1 MKVLGIIAEYNPF
14 HYGHLFHLKQSI
26 RLSKADYT
34 IAVMSG
40 QFTQRG
46 EAAIVDKWVRA
57 RAAVACGIDLVLE
70 LPTVYAVQTAELFAR
85 GSIQL
90 LNHTGLTTHVS
101 FGSETGE
108 LAPLQT
114 IADILTVEDEEY
126 KSLLKAYL
134 AKGLSFPDARQRAVI
149 DYNPDISESAIKT
162 ALSKSNSILAVEYL
176 KAIKSSN
183 SNITPLTLPRIR
195 TSYSSTKIKKGITS
209 ATSIRKEITENGLSS
224 RVNEAV
230 PTSVFHML
238 ADSFVNGMGPV
249 DNNSFED
256 FILGTLRR
264 SSLDEI
270 ASWMDVSEG
279 LENRIKECA
288 QEAANLEEFLSLVK
302 TRRYVHTRLQRILIH
317 GLLNL
322 TTKNFQDMDDV
333 IGPKYLRILAFSKNA
348 MLLMKRLKETAQVP
362 VLTKTAHIKR
372 YDSSVQRMFAYDSLA
387 TDLYSLAL
395 KNPKMR
401 QGGRDFTEILFP
413 I

>member
-14 HYGHLFHLKQSI
+14 HYGHLFHLKQSL

-46 EAAIVDKWVRA
+46 EAAIVDKWIRA
-57 RAAVACGIDLVLE
+57 RAAVACGVDLVLE

-85 GSIQL
+85 GGIQL

-101 FGSETGE
+101 FGSEIGE
-108 LAPLQT
+108 LAPLQS

-126 KSLLKAYL
+126 KRLLKAYL
-134 AKGLSFPDARQRAVI
+134 AKGLSFPDARQRAVMG
-149 DYNPDISESAIKT
+149 YYSGISEPAIQT
-162 ALSKSNSILAVEYL
+162 VLSKSNSILAIEYL
-176 KAIKSSN
+176 KALKNSKSK
-183 SNITPLTLPRIR
+183 IIPLTLPRVR
-195 TSYSSTKIKKGITS
+195 TSYNSTQIKKGIAS
-209 ATSIRKEITENGLSS
+209 ATSIRKEIMENNLSH
-224 RVNEAV
+224 RAKEAV
-230 PTSVFHML
+230 PEPVFNIL
-238 ADSFVNGMGPV
+238 SDSFVNGMGPV
-249 DNNSFED
+249 DNNSFDD

-264 SSLDEI
+264 SSLAEI

-288 QEAANLEEFLSLVK
+288 QIASNIEEFITLVK

-322 TTKNFQDMDDV
+322 TTKSFKELDDV
-333 IGPKYLRILAFSKNA
+333 TGPKYLRILAFSRNA
-348 MLLMKRLKETAQVP
+348 MPLMRRLKETAQVP
-362 VLTKTAHIKR
+362 ILTKAAHINR
-372 YDSSVQRMFAYDSLA
+372 YETSIQRMFAYDSLA
-387 TDLYSLAL
+387 TDIYSLAL
-395 KNPKMR
+395 SNPKMR
-401 QGGRDFTEILFP
+401 QGGRDFTQKLIP